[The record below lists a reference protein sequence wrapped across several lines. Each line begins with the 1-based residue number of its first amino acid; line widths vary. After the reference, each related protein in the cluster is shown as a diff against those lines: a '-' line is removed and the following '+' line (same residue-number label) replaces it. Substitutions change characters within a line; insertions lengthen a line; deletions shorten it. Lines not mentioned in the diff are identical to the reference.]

1 MELFLQNLQEKLQKS
16 KSGNKND
23 ISEAIKA
30 IADEAQNIIDK
41 NKSDHDKLKLKLL
54 LSKYCDWLSTN
65 VITPPIAHGFDEY
78 CENRKETSEIFA
90 DEIRTAA
97 SKIIMTYKK

>member
-1 MELFLQNLQEKLQKS
+1 MELLLQNLQEKLQKS

-23 ISEAIKA
+23 ISEAKKA
-30 IADEAQNIIDK
+30 IADEAQNIIDE
-41 NKSDHDKLKLKLL
+41 NKSDQDKLKLL

-78 CENRKETSEIFA
+78 CENRKETSEIYA